1 MPSVAGGKVKAEAFI
16 HVATTLEDKQCQRAR
31 NGRRPGKTGLFTGFS
46 TGGGAGGGTGTEPR
60 LHATLAFIQFT

>member
-1 MPSVAGGKVKAEAFI
+1 VWQEAKSKPKPSF

-46 TGGGAGGGTGTEPR
+46 TGGGAGGGTGTQPR